1 MTSNE
6 HMSLGGA
13 WSAEVAAKAME
24 AAMAKGVETGIHA
37 AIDYIEAERKK
48 ERDSRYKKRLHNTR
62 LLLENYRVLKGHTE
76 NAIFNSAIVKEN
88 AIDILDSLDTYV
100 MSDGVY
106 VQTIRQSQ
114 QRTLIIIRH
123 VEKMLELFR
132 LYCEQD
138 PRPEP
143 MRRYNAIYD
152 RYISPEKR
160 TVKEIAEALGMET
173 RAVYKDISEGLKP
186 LSALIFGIDSV
197 KIR

>member
-1 MTSNE
+1 MTSKE
-6 HMSLGGA
+6 QLSIDGTRIA
-13 WSAEVAAKAME
+13 YAAVKAMAIE
-24 AAMAKGVETGIHA
+24 KAKGIETGTRA
-37 AIDYIEAERKK
+37 AIEYIEAERKK
-48 ERDSRYKKRLHNTR
+48 ERDSRYKRRLHNTR
-62 LLLENYRVLKGHTE
+62 LLLDSYRILKGHTE

-100 MSDGVY
+100 MSDGIY

-123 VEKMLELFR
+123 IEKMLELFR
-132 LYCEQD
+132 IHCEQD
-138 PRPEP
+138 PRPEA

-173 RAVYKDISEGLKP
+173 RAVYKDISEGIKP

>member
-1 MTSNE
+1 MTSKE
-6 HMSLGGA
+6 LSIGGA
-13 WSAEVAAKAME
+13 WSAEVAVKAIE
-24 AAMAKGVETGIHA
+24 VAMTKGIETGTRA

-48 ERDSRYKKRLHNTR
+48 ERESRYKRRLHNTR
-62 LLLENYRVLKGHTE
+62 LLLDNYRILKGHTE
-76 NAIFNSAIVKEN
+76 NAVYNSAIVKEN

-114 QRTLIIIRH
+114 QRTLIILRH
-123 VEKMLELFR
+123 IEKMIELYR
-132 LYCEQD
+132 IYCEQD

-173 RAVYKDISEGLKP
+173 RAVYKDISEGIKP
-186 LSALIFGIDSV
+186 LSALIFGIDSL